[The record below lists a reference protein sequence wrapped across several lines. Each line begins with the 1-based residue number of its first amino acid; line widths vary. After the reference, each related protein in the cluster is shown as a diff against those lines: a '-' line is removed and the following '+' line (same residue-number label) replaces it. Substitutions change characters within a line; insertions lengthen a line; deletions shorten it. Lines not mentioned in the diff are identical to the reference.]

1 MPALTAAP
9 SGFRWVKNRLGRSYD
24 GLFDGQTFVFA
35 PQEERLM
42 TTEIAEFLHNQSLIS
57 INASTYEGTRALA
70 LDGSREFEEPI
81 TMERPLELLDR
92 SDDDNPIGR
101 GTGGLKT
108 HAAQVRVRGGG
119 RTTG

>member
-1 MPALTAAP
+1 MPTMTAAP
-9 SGFRWVKNRLGRSYD
+9 PGFRWVKNRLERPYD
-24 GLFDGQTFVFA
+24 GLFDGQTYVFS
-35 PQEERLM
+35 PQESRLM

-70 LDGSREFEEPI
+70 LDGSLEFDVPI
-81 TMERPLELLDR
+81 TTDRPLELLDR